1 MNSTCCVE
9 ERPPLAT
16 ARMSALL
23 TLGQYAEAR
32 SHVFGSSESLRWF
45 MRKHQ
50 DDLVAAGAL
59 LRLTDRW
66 MIQPEVFDAAVL
78 EIGARAAGRSAA

>member
-1 MNSTCCVE
+1 MNSTCHVE
-9 ERPPLAT
+9 QRAALAT
-16 ARMSALL
+16 ERMSALL

-50 DDLVAAGAL
+50 DELVTSGAL

-78 EIGARAAGRSAA
+78 EIGARAAGGAAA